1 MTGFKLTGF
10 KTTGFKITGFKA
22 LFLLPLLLTSCLPSF
37 QAGAPVLHDVALYTP
52 QGGSLYGYFYGEP
65 TTLSVGGRELELTKG
80 ASDDPLSVPRALLI
94 EGEPYLQQEVTPLGN
109 APVVVQT
116 VPLSTDLM
124 VTTNEAVEGVLYF
137 DGELWFTLLGQADAG
152 FSGRVVPRERPDNL
166 FGLGQLTRAEAA
178 VFGRDLEA
186 RGPVVVTALAEIRD
200 RTRQANGLGD
210 YRNTTLVV
218 RPGLTTAGVT
228 ATPAATSAPAWEVL
242 ATGTQAVGGDS
253 PSFEL
258 ATSRTDLE
266 AIWNRAYGAM
276 TSPPPLPE
284 VDFGNASVAAFF
296 LGSQRSGGYSVDV
309 QNVALE
315 GGEAYLDVA
324 ITQPAPGTL
333 TTQALTNPWVMVR
346 VDAPN
351 LGSAWFRDVSTGEL
365 LGTARSTLGK

>member
-1 MTGFKLTGF
+1 MTR
-10 KTTGFKITGFKA
+10 FKA
-22 LFLLPLLLTSCLPSF
+22 ALLLPLLLAGCLPSF

-52 QGGSLYGYFYGEP
+52 QGGSLYGYFYGDP
-65 TTLSVGGRELELTKG
+65 TTLSVGGREFKLTKG
-80 ASDDPLSVPRALLI
+80 TSDDPLSVPRALLI
-94 EGEPYLQQEVTPLGN
+94 EGKPYLQQEVAPLGN

-116 VPLSTDLM
+116 VPFSTDLM

-152 FSGRVVPRERPDNL
+152 FSGRVVPRERSDKL
-166 FGLGQLTRAEAA
+166 FGLGRLTRAEAE

-218 RPGLTTAGVT
+218 RPGLETAAAGVT
-228 ATPAATSAPAWEVL
+228 ATPAGAASPVWEVL
-242 ATGTQAVGGDS
+242 ATGTQAASSDS
-253 PSFEL
+253 PDFEL
-258 ATSRTDLE
+258 ATSRPDLE
-266 AIWNRAYGAM
+266 AVWNRAYGAM
-276 TSPPPLPE
+276 TSVPPLPE
-284 VDFGNASVAAFF
+284 VDFGSSSVAAFF
-296 LGSQRSGGYSVDV
+296 LGTQRSGGYSVDV
-309 QNVALE
+309 QNVAVE
-315 GGEAYLDVA
+315 QGEVYLDVA